1 MSLKD
6 QSEDSIKNSLSEKYE
21 SEMVEILE
29 ELKKDENVGKAI
41 DRIIEE
47 AADLGEMQSKL
58 ILLIKKHLAKRE
70 LKTDKL
76 TDKKIKFNDEEIEQD
91 ISKFTHNLIKRYE
104 GADRDIDANNS
115 IDDKYPLDVKAKASV
130 KKIIKEFAIYE
141 VYKVMNPRRIAGETK
156 KDNYAHNMMMG
167 GQKRASKYE
176 GGKES
181 DLKSYGEAEVRRIE
195 QASKTF
201 QKGGGGLSI

>member
-91 ISKFTHNLIKRYE
+91 ISKFTRNLIKRYE

-115 IDDKYPLDVKAKASV
+115 IDDKYPLDAKAKASV